1 MKRKDCDRQV
11 IRQRRRPAQFWPA
24 MAGCVLFFCCAQ
36 AGGAGVI
43 RIRAQ
48 ALIDRDQ
55 IRLGDVAVFE
65 GFAGDQLLS
74 LRDLQIT
81 SAPDFGRNKLVTLDD
96 IRDRLDA
103 AGLNIVNL
111 RMKGSSRSVVR
122 RPTEIPT
129 AEPDLPDAPEQK
141 NADRGSLRARIQQF
155 LEQRVAEYG
164 GELELAFGR
173 TPAWL
178 LASSEPRYT
187 FKIEP
192 RSSRRLGTI
201 DLLVTISQGRSDPQT
216 HKVTVTAALKKGV
229 VVAVNTLVRGQ
240 TISSADVMV
249 EQRSFKQLEKIGLA
263 DPASAIGQE
272 AEQVIRVGDMI
283 KASQIKSKVLVQR
296 NELLSI
302 RSVRGGIVV
311 ASTATALS
319 KGVLGDTIEVLNEA
333 SQETFWVRVTGL
345 RRAEIL
351 AGPGHRATVDR
362 RRGGAP

>member
-1 MKRKDCDRQV
+1 MKRKDCDRQT
-11 IRQRRRPAQFWPA
+11 IRQGRRPARLWPA
-24 MAGCVLFFCCAQ
+24 MAGCVLFLCCAQ
-36 AGGAGVI
+36 AGGAGDI

-65 GFAGDQLLS
+65 GFAGDELS
-74 LRDLQIT
+74 TLRDLQIT
-81 SAPDFGRNKLVTLDD
+81 SAPDFGHNKLITLDD
-96 IRDRLDA
+96 IRVSLDA

-111 RMKGSSRSVVR
+111 RMKGSSRCVVR
-122 RPTEIPT
+122 RPAEIP
-129 AEPDLPDAPEQK
+129 AAKADLLGAPEQK
-141 NADRGSLRARIQQF
+141 NADRASLRGRIQQF

-164 GELELAFGR
+164 GELELGFGK
-173 TPAWL
+173 TPASL
-178 LASSEPRYT
+178 LALSEPGYT

-201 DLLVTISQGRSDPQT
+201 DLLVTISQGRSQPQT

-249 EQRSFKQLEKIGLA
+249 EQRSFKKLEKIGLSDLA
-263 DPASAIGQE
+263 RVIGQE
-272 AEQVIRVGDMI
+272 AKQVVRVGNMI

-302 RSVRGGIVV
+302 RSTRGGIAV

-345 RRAEIL
+345 RRGEIM
-351 AGPGHRATVDR
+351 AGPGDRATVVR
-362 RRGGAP
+362 WRGGAS